1 MPSEASRLIKATGP
15 AAEDGRGGEG
25 AGAAR
30 RSAAA
35 AAAAA
40 TTTTTT
46 PASLS
51 SPRRRALAVQYSS
64 VLVLVLCSGW
74 VWRDAAFLR
83 VSTAA
88 AGGDA
93 QRAQR
98 EKDALRQISASATL
112 GWMFLFE
119 ALGQVGLIVA
129 SRRHVAAE
137 DDVGRGDLAD
147 GLPST
152 SKDLAAGG
160 DIRVDFHVWMRS
172 EDAVKRWSSFISYLS
187 FIVLVS
193 FCRFQLAGQALDADL
208 SGSKHSTALQI
219 AALCLFGPQLVG
231 AGCYALY
238 RRWPAKW
245 YGAIVFLLCPFFAG
259 GAMLSRFGDGVDRD
273 GDQAFWGAVV
283 LVMYMG
289 PFMVYTLGEPHVQ
302 RWHLEVMSLF
312 VWVMLALLGRSM
324 ML

>member
-1 MPSEASRLIKATGP
+1 MPSEASRLIKP
-15 AAEDGRGGEG
+15 PHAAAGGERD
-25 AGAAR
+25 AG
-30 RSAAA
+30 
-35 AAAAA
+35 
-40 TTTTTT
+40 
-46 PASLS
+46 LS
-51 SPRRRALAVQYSS
+51 SPRQRALAVQYAS
-64 VLVLVLCSGW
+64 VLVLVLCGGW
-74 VWRDAAFLR
+74 VWHAAEALGR
-83 VSTAA
+83 
-88 AGGDA
+88 
-93 QRAQR
+93 RATVGNGAISASSASSASSGR
-98 EKDALRQISASATL
+98 AKDVLRQISASGTL

-137 DDVGRGDLAD
+137 DPWRGDLAE

-152 SKDLAAGG
+152 SRDLANGGGSG

-172 EDAVKRWSSFISYLS
+172 EDAVKRWASFLSYSS

-208 SGSKHSTALQI
+208 SGSEHSTALQI
-219 AALCLFGPQLVG
+219 AAVCLFGPQLAG
-231 AGCYALY
+231 AACYVTA

-259 GAMLSRFGDGVDRD
+259 GAMLSRFGDGVDRE
-273 GDQAFWGAVV
+273 GDHALWGAVV

-289 PFMVYTLGEPHVQ
+289 PFTVYTLGEPHVQ

-312 VWVMLALLGRSM
+312 VWVMLAVLGRSM